1 MGAKRYKKCSCLR
14 ETTGINLTWEENIP
28 QLKQGSRTWVDVL
41 IDSGENLEV
50 VWLREKQKN
59 MGLLEQL

>member
-1 MGAKRYKKCSCLR
+1 MGR
-14 ETTGINLTWEENIP
+14 NIP